1 MQKKKKKS
9 KPKTN
14 KNPQK
19 TQHHEVKQNKTKQN
33 IPPKKTKNKNQHFML
48 TVHNKILKTSEYRK
62 KSNAN

>member
-1 MQKKKKKS
+1 MQKKKKS

-19 TQHHEVKQNKTKQN
+19 TQHHEVKQNKTKH
-33 IPPKKTKNKNQHFML
+33 PPKKTKNKNQHFML